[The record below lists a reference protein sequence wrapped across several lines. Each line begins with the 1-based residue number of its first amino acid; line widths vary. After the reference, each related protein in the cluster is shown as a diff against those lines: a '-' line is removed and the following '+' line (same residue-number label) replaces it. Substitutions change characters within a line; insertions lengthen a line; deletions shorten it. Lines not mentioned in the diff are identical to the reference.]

1 MRLRGLDSR
10 VPSRT
15 SRVPGRYDDTA
26 SSLME
31 LAGANA
37 IVNQSSRWPNTF
49 AAGEIREPKD
59 RRDNKARQR
68 VRRGELSTTEYVFG
82 EASEKKK
89 VKAPVAEDDEIDS
102 SEHSSA
108 ESSSNTPMRA

>member
-1 MRLRGLDSR
+1 
-10 VPSRT
+10 
-15 SRVPGRYDDTA
+15 
-26 SSLME
+26 ME

-108 ESSSNTPMRA
+108 ESSSNKVQYELEVGSSEHSTPPAKGKAAAA